1 MKHSMDDIATA
12 MTLVNEGLSIR
23 AVAEKLETEPVLLM
37 QEICRAEQL
46 GYSAWWS

>member
-1 MKHSMDDIATA
+1 MTHSIDDIAIA

-23 AVAEKLETEPVLLM
+23 VIAEKLETEPVLLM
-37 QEICRAEQL
+37 QEICRAEQM